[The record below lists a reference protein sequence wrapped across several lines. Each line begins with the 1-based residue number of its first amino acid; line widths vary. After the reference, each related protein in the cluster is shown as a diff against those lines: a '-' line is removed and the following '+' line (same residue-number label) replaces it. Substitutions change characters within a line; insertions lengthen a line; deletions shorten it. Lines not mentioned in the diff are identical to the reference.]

1 MSTNYSTDITNDFM
15 KTQKTFNFRKTNPCF
30 YPSLTR
36 DLPTLSHEKTIE
48 HFFYKAKKDKI
59 SIQAKKIVQ
68 ELLDKNYL
76 KKPKK
81 SGFYF
86 KPKENN
92 IPRHNYSFAI
102 LKELLS
108 EEKNRNLLSE
118 SLQVECF
125 GDKVIQEKAYEK
137 FKKMTENKKY
147 WKLNFLKEKN
157 MDKNAPIITKM
168 LGRSIPII
176 RFKSSIKIANKKLN
190 FSKFCKKLSF
200 DDKMNNAFINLNCT
214 LNKLSRTK
222 SYFISKK
229 KEILG
234 DY

>member
-30 YPSLTR
+30 YPNLTR

-48 HFFYKAKKDKI
+48 HFFYKTKKDKI
-59 SIQAKKIVQ
+59 SVQAKKIVQ
-68 ELLDKNYL
+68 ELLDKNYS

-81 SGFYF
+81 SGFYL
-86 KPKENN
+86 KPRENN
-92 IPRHNYSFAI
+92 IPRNNYSFAI

-108 EEKNRNLLSE
+108 EKKNRNLLSE
-118 SLQVECF
+118 NLQVECF

-137 FKKMTENKKY
+137 FKKMTENRKY
-147 WKLNFLKEKN
+147 WRLNFIKEKN
-157 MDKNAPIITKM
+157 MDKNDPIITKM
-168 LGRSIPII
+168 LGSSIPII
-176 RFKSSIKIANKKLN
+176 RFKSSIKITKKNIN
-190 FSKFCKKLSF
+190 FLEFRKKLSF
-200 DDKMNNAFINLNCT
+200 DEKMNNAFINLNCT
-214 LNKLSRTK
+214 LNKLGRTK